1 MLEFLI
7 VLKFAVLKYE
17 CCYWCFW
24 PMYIVERCMCVVDV
38 SWRRRYSTLMM
49 PTPVFWTW
57 IIFSVVFVVSV
68 AWWFLSG
75 KQKYLAKLE

>member
-1 MLEFLI
+1 
-7 VLKFAVLKYE
+7 
-17 CCYWCFW
+17 
-24 PMYIVERCMCVVDV
+24 
-38 SWRRRYSTLMM
+38 MM

-57 IIFSVVFVVSV
+57 VIFSVVFVVSV